1 MVDGDTRNN
10 LIVII
15 ILIATA
21 IIITAFVAV
30 FYGNIADLAQSGEST
45 INTVGKSVAGN
56 ISLSAEVNK
65 LNLHQFNKSIDDVIR
80 SNDKIVVSN
89 NRSINNL
96 THIVHAFNMANSK
109 YLGAVTN
116 NTGANKGILMTIIH
130 ELKTQTAI
138 LQNISKKL
146 DIVPVTPV
154 VVNKN
159 GTIPQNCVI
168 KTPTVCILAN
178 GGGIILG
185 PATKH

>member
-1 MVDGDTRNN
+1 MVDSDTRNN
-10 LIVII
+10 YIVII

-21 IIITAFVAV
+21 IVITTFVAI
-30 FYGNIADLAQSGEST
+30 FYGNIADLAKSGENT

-56 ISLSAEVNK
+56 VSLSADVNR
-65 LNLHQFNKSIDDVIR
+65 LNLHQFNKSIGDVVA
-80 SNDKIVVSN
+80 SNDRIITSN

-96 THIVHAFNMANSK
+96 TTIVHDFNKANSI
-109 YLGAVTN
+109 YLSAVTN
-116 NTGANKGILMTIIH
+116 NTGANKGILSTIIS

-146 DIVPVTPV
+146 DVVPVTPV

-178 GGGIILG
+178 GGGIILN
-185 PATKH
+185 PKH